1 MTNNYIANIFL
12 LAAFSAC
19 TTPEAQH
26 ATAHK
31 EAPVDSSTAALAKP
45 VNAQVVATIPVI
57 KAQTGTR
64 IVTATV
70 NGVINYDTRN
80 QISIASRVGGRVE
93 RLLIKYNYQPVR
105 KGQLMMEIYA
115 PDLAAAQRELLL
127 VARQHPELLAAA
139 KERLQLM
146 GMASSQITQVL
157 ATGNILYRVPVYA
170 NGNGYILEKTA
181 AAATTASVA
190 APATASGGDG
200 MSSMGGGSAPTTLKT
215 SASPATTPVMLREGQ
230 YVSAGQSLFTI
241 YTAEDLVAEFSF
253 PPTLAT
259 TVKVGQQLLF
269 HPAGDQNN
277 MHTVKIGLIEP
288 VFRNGQN
295 FTVVRVY
302 LQGHEQ
308 RPGMLMTANIPVVYT
323 SGWWLPK
330 AAVWRLGNESI
341 VFKKEKGVYV
351 PVVVK
356 TGAQADDQIQVNTN
370 ISDWEIAANA
380 AYLVDSESF
389 IKTVSTDKQQ

>member
-1 MTNNYIANIFL
+1 MVATLGGCATNVAEH
-12 LAAFSAC
+12 
-19 TTPEAQH
+19 TKE
-26 ATAHK
+26 HK
-31 EAPVDSSTAALAKP
+31 EAPVDSITAALAKP

-57 KAQTGTR
+57 RAQSGTR

-80 QISIASRVGGRVE
+80 QTSIASRVGGRVE

-105 KGQLMMEIYA
+105 KGQLIMEIYA
-115 PDLAAAQRELLL
+115 PDLAAAQRELLM
-127 VARQHPELLAAA
+127 VARERPEMLTAA

-146 GMASSQITQVL
+146 GMASPQINQVL
-157 ATGNILYRVPVYA
+157 ASGNILYKVPVYA
-170 NGNGYILEKTA
+170 NGDGYILEKTA
-181 AAATTASVA
+181 AAAAVVTPT
-190 APATASGGDG
+190 APAAASSGDG
-200 MSSMGGGSAPTTLKT
+200 MSGMSGGSAAAPAAT
-215 SASPATTPVMLREGQ
+215 ASPVATPVMLREGQ

-241 YTAEDLVAEFSF
+241 YTAKDLVAEFSF
-253 PPTLAT
+253 PPALAT

-269 HPAGDQNN
+269 YPAGDQNN
-277 MHTVKIGLIEP
+277 MQTGKIGLIEP

-302 LQGHEQ
+302 MQGHEQ
-308 RPGMLMTANIPVVYT
+308 RPGMLLMASVPVVYT
-323 SGWWLPK
+323 TGWWLPK
-330 AAVWRLGNESI
+330 TAVWQLGNEMV

-351 PVVVK
+351 PTVIK
-356 TGAQADDQIQVNTN
+356 TGAQADDQIQVNTD

-389 IKTVSTDKQQ
+389 IKTVGKDKQP